1 MKFSMFLNIAL
12 AFALGLAFTL
22 DTAAAPVQ
30 ALDLG
35 ELRQRHEQ
43 SRTADTNVNAEAAA
57 AAAKVDTPTPT
68 TTFSLISCPTNRN
81 PGFGHGPVCSKTAKK
96 PQPLDFGLGP

>member
-43 SRTADTNVNAEAAA
+43 SSTADTNVNADAA
-57 AAAKVDTPTPT
+57 AAAKDDTPTPT
-68 TTFSLISCPTNRN
+68 TTFSLIACPTNWN
-81 PGFGHGPVCSKTAKK
+81 
-96 PQPLDFGLGP
+96 L